1 MKVNRSTQPNRTA
14 PSSIRLSVNH
24 ETIHAMVE
32 VLGTVVG
39 VVSLVIQVSSAI
51 SAYIEGVQCR
61 KEEVESTIRYRRSFQ
76 LLLTQ
81 IGTLKDNLPTSSV
94 PSTIALDGAL
104 KAAGAQILQLDSFM
118 GKVLVQDSS
127 SSSETPASH
136 KFRDQKKKLFYPFRK
151 DQLISLDKRLQAI
164 NIALQSAMQVMEL
177 YETCGQL
184 TLSLLTQHREI
195 SMATQV
201 SVRQI
206 HEETSMANTM
216 LLNIKTDFARSI
228 EQNRSHDLAI
238 QNDMDELKSTV
249 EAPASSNSDTMLAIH
264 VLGQAFNERKWSG
277 RNSHSLMRRAIKTI
291 QASFSSRTSSPF
303 DMDSNGRTLLHDV
316 LMIQVNTNS
325 EMPRN
330 EILKF
335 LAMAGVP
342 RDRPDRRGV

>member
-1 MKVNRSTQPNRTA
+1 MA
-14 PSSIRLSVNH
+14 
-24 ETIHAMVE
+24 E

-136 KFRDQKKKLFYPFRK
+136 KFRDQKKQLFYPFRR

-177 YETCGQL
+177 
-184 TLSLLTQHREI
+184 EI

-228 EQNRSHDLAI
+228 QQNRSHDLAI

-249 EAPASSNSDTMLAIH
+249 EALASSNSDTL
-264 VLGQAFNERKWSG
+264 L
-277 RNSHSLMRRAIKTI
+277 TI
-291 QASFSSRTSSPF
+291 QRLISKPDVLRTVWSRTI
-303 DMDSNGRTLLHDV
+303 D
-316 LMIQVNTNS
+316 
-325 EMPRN
+325 
-330 EILKF
+330 
-335 LAMAGVP
+335 
-342 RDRPDRRGV
+342 

>member
-1 MKVNRSTQPNRTA
+1 MA
-14 PSSIRLSVNH
+14 
-24 ETIHAMVE
+24 E

-39 VVSLVIQVSSAI
+39 VVSLGIQVSSAI

-81 IGTLKDNLPTSSV
+81 IGTLKENLPTSSV

-136 KFRDQKKKLFYPFRK
+136 KFRDQKKKLFYPFRR

-177 YETCGQL
+177 
-184 TLSLLTQHREI
+184 EI

-216 LLNIKTDFARSI
+216 LLDIKIDFARSI

-249 EAPASSNSDTMLAIH
+249 EALVSSNSDTMLTIQRLISKPD
-264 VLGQAFNERKWSG
+264 VLRTVWSG
-277 RNSHSLMRRAIKTI
+277 TI
-291 QASFSSRTSSPF
+291 DATKQRTSIRAF
-303 DMDSNGRTLLHDV
+303 TV
-316 LMIQVNTNS
+316 IA
-325 EMPRN
+325 
-330 EILKF
+330 ILD
-335 LAMAGVP
+335 AA
-342 RDRPDRRGV
+342 